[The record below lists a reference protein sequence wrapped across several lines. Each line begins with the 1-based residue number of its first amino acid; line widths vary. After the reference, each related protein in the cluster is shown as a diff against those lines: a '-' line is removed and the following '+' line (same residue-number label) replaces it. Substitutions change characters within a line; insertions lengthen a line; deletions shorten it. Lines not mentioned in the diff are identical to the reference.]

1 MTEPD
6 YEAMGDLIDRLQ
18 RDSDELCELA
28 DDADVPAVE
37 RNAKRVAAA
46 ARMLVKNVPPELVDE
61 SE

>member
-1 MTEPD
+1 MTDPD

-18 RDSDELCELA
+18 RDSDELRELA
-28 DDADVPAVE
+28 DADVPAVE

-46 ARMLVKNVPPELVDE
+46 VRMLEKNVPPELIDE